1 MMLIMMIKIRRLFSV
16 VLVNSLCFAGI
27 TNNLENRPAARQLRY
42 SLLQYMTGPIF
53 EPTAHIDENQLLNL
67 FK

>member
-1 MMLIMMIKIRRLFSV
+1 MMLIMMIKIRRLFSIL
-16 VLVNSLCFAGI
+16 LVSSLCFAGI

-42 SLLQYMTGPIF
+42 SLLQYMTGPLF
-53 EPTAHIDENQLLNL
+53 EPSAFIDDKQLLTL